1 MRCFTFIALLLL
13 GSGCAGL
20 APSKGGGQTAP
31 TDARR
36 VDPAHVA
43 LPAGYRAE
51 VVATGLN
58 MPSGVTF
65 DAQNRPVVVEAGYSY
80 GEAFATP
87 RLLRIDPDGRTTVIA
102 TGDKQF
108 APWNGV
114 VFHDRA
120 FYVAEGG
127 VLGGGR
133 ISRID
138 EVGKVTPLIA
148 NLPSRGDHHT
158 NGPAIGP
165 DGNVYFA
172 VGVAT
177 NSGVVGIDNYRF
189 GWLKRASDFHDIP
202 ARDIRLTGQNFNTD
216 NPLTPDKND
225 KATTGAYVPFSM
237 ATRPGQ
243 VIEGAL
249 PCTGGIMR
257 IGTKSGE
264 LSLVGWGLR
273 NPFGLAFA
281 PDGRLLVSENQYD
294 DRGSRPVWGSGDLL
308 WAIDPR
314 QEPLW
319 YGWPDFHGDHPLTW
333 DDHYQPPGKPAPK
346 FLLAEHPNKPPKP
359 LTRLGVHG
367 AACGLDVS
375 RSESFGHAGE
385 AFVAL
390 FGDMAPSAGKVM
402 EPVGFQV
409 ARVDLVTGVIEPF
422 AVNRGKKNGPAS
434 KLKTGGL
441 ERPVACRFDPSGDAL
456 YVVDFGILT
465 MDKQGPK
472 PRENTG
478 VLWRIVRGG
487 EPAQGRQR

>member
-1 MRCFTFIALLLL
+1 MRCVPVIAILLM
-13 GSGCAGL
+13 GSGCAAL
-20 APSKGGGQTAP
+20 SPSKGGGQTAAAP
-31 TDARR
+31 SGRR
-36 VDPAHVA
+36 INPDHVA

-65 DAQNRPVVVEAGYSY
+65 DENNRPVIVEAGYCY
-80 GEAFATP
+80 GEVFATP
-87 RLLRIDPDGRTTVIA
+87 RLVRIESDGRQTVIA
-102 TGDKQF
+102 SGEEKF
-108 APWNGV
+108 APWNGA
-114 VFHDRA
+114 VFRDGA
-120 FYVAEGG
+120 YYVAEGG

-133 ISRID
+133 ISRVD
-138 EVGKVTPLIA
+138 KDGKITPLVE

-158 NGPAIGP
+158 NGPAVGS

-177 NSGVVGIDNYRF
+177 NSGVVGTDSHQF
-189 GWLKRASDFHDIP
+189 GWLERFADFCDIP
-202 ARDIRLTGQNFNTD
+202 ARDVRLAGENFTTD

-225 KATTGAYVPFSM
+225 KATTGAFVPFGT
-237 ATRPGQ
+237 ATKRGQ
-243 VIEGAL
+243 VIKGAL

-257 IGTKSGE
+257 VAPKGGA
-264 LSLVGWGLR
+264 LQLVAWGLR

-314 QEPLW
+314 QEPIW

-359 LTRLGVHG
+359 VTRLGVHG
-367 AACGLDVS
+367 SACGLDVS
-375 RSESFGHAGE
+375 RSESFGHTGQ

-390 FGDMAPSAGKVM
+390 FGDMAPSVGKVM
-402 EPVGFQV
+402 EPVGYQV
-409 ARVDLVTGVIEPF
+409 ARVDLATGVIEPF
-422 AVNRGKKNGPAS
+422 AVNRGRKNGPAS

-441 ERPVACRFDPSGDAL
+441 ERPLRLP
-456 YVVDFGILT
+456 
-465 MDKQGPK
+465 
-472 PRENTG
+472 
-478 VLWRIVRGG
+478 VRSVG
-487 EPAQGRQR
+487 